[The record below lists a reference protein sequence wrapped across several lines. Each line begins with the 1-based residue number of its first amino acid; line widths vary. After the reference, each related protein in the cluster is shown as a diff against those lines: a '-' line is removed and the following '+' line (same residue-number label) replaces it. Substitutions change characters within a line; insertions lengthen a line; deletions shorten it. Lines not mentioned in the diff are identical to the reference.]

1 MQYRHRRG
9 GSEGSHRGT
18 VPVLHAELGP
28 RQCRHPR
35 RKALSRR
42 LRSSAQRPDR
52 PLPLQGRDQN
62 SQGLRVGGDQPWLD
76 RLGGPVRRSQA
87 RWVSSRGEPGNSLAW
102 CRHSGSLLHSE
113 LGRDERGSPE
123 GWGALTTCP
132 IRGPNQDR
140 RWRSCM
146 PENTR
151 RDFIKKVVVGTTAL
165 LAYPPSRI
173 LGANDRVRVA
183 MIGAG
188 SRGQELLQQL
198 RQISNAELVAVADVW
213 SRRFDEARQISPG
226 IRTFTDY
233 RSVLDLK
240 DIDGIIV
247 ASPLHIHARHF
258 LDTLAAGKDLYSEK
272 TLTWS
277 VSEAD
282 QCLAAAK
289 NSNRV
294 VQIGLQHESS
304 GSLADAR
311 KWIKDGIV
319 GKVTQVESWMS
330 RNSPH
335 GKGQWVRQ
343 VPPDCTAQNVNWK
356 AFLNG
361 RPDREFD
368 PFKFINWRLY
378 WEFSGGNVTENM
390 VHQIAWI
397 MTALDLP
404 EPSAAFM
411 SGGVFSEKD
420 GRQVP
425 DTIVVTLE
433 YPTDTVVTWQS
444 TFSNSHYG
452 LGERLLGSDG
462 TIEHVSGATDMVT
475 GKSAEGLRYYPEKA
489 NRHDGTALTGET
501 PNQNHMADWVDCVRT
516 RKTPNASVEI
526 GYRSAI
532 AAHMVN
538 TSYRRKQRV
547 TLEMAKSFQPEF

>member
-1 MQYRHRRG
+1 M
-9 GSEGSHRGT
+9 
-18 VPVLHAELGP
+18 ANN
-28 RQCRHPR
+28 
-35 RKALSRR
+35 SRR
-42 LRSSAQRPDR
+42 EFIR
-52 PLPLQGRDQN
+52 
-62 SQGLRVGGDQPWLD
+62 
-76 RLGGPVRRSQA
+76 QA
-87 RWVSSRGEPGNSLAW
+87 AIGAATLA
-102 CRHSGSLLHSE
+102 
-113 LGRDERGSPE
+113 
-123 GWGALTTCP
+123 
-132 IRGPNQDR
+132 
-140 RWRSCM
+140 
-146 PENTR
+146 
-151 RDFIKKVVVGTTAL
+151 
-165 LAYPPSRI
+165 AYPPSRV
-173 LGANDRVRVA
+173 LGANDRVRVG
-183 MIGAG
+183 MIGVG
-188 SRGQELLQQL
+188 GRGQELLKQVLGVPDAQ
-198 RQISNAELVAVADVW
+198 LVAIADVYTR
-213 SRRFDEARQISPG
+213 SRDEAKQMAPG
-226 IRTFTDY
+226 IQT
-233 RSVLDLK
+233 LDDHRRLLDMK
-240 DIDGIIV
+240 DIDGVIV

-272 TLTWS
+272 TMTWS
-277 VSEAD
+277 VPEAEE
-282 QCLAAAK
+282 CLGAARK
-289 NSNRV
+289 SDRV

-330 RNSPH
+330 RNTPH
-335 GKGQWVRQ
+335 GKGQWVRK
-343 VPPDCTAQNVNWK
+343 VPADCTAQNVNWK

-404 EPSAAFM
+404 EPSAAYM

-425 DTIVVTLE
+425 DTIVATLE
-433 YPTDTVVTWQS
+433 YPADTVVTWQS

-462 TIEHVSGATDMVT
+462 TIEHISGATDMVT
-475 GKSAEGLRYYPEKA
+475 GKSAEGIRYYPEKA
-489 NRHDGTALTGET
+489 NRHDGAALTGET
-501 PNQNHMADWVDCVRT
+501 PNQNHMANWVDCVRT

-547 TLEMAKSFQPEF
+547 TLEMAKSLQPEF

>member
-1 MQYRHRRG
+1 M
-9 GSEGSHRGT
+9 E
-18 VPVLHAELGP
+18 
-28 RQCRHPR
+28 
-35 RKALSRR
+35 
-42 LRSSAQRPDR
+42 
-52 PLPLQGRDQN
+52 
-62 SQGLRVGGDQPWLD
+62 
-76 RLGGPVRRSQA
+76 
-87 RWVSSRGEPGNSLAW
+87 
-102 CRHSGSLLHSE
+102 
-113 LGRDERGSPE
+113 
-123 GWGALTTCP
+123 
-132 IRGPNQDR
+132 
-140 RWRSCM
+140 
-146 PENTR
+146 ENTR
-151 RDFIKKVVVGTTAL
+151 RDFIKRSALGTAAML
-165 LAYPPSRI
+165 LYPSSRV
-173 LGANDRVRVA
+173 LGANDRVRVG
-183 MIGAG
+183 MIGVG
-188 SRGQELLQQL
+188 GRGQELLKQVL
-198 RQISNAELVAVADVW
+198 GVPNAQLVAIADIYTR
-213 SRRFDEARQISPG
+213 SRDEAKRMAPG
-226 IRTFTDY
+226 IQT
-233 RSVLDLK
+233 LDDHRRLLDMK
-240 DIDGIIV
+240 DIDAVIV

-272 TLTWS
+272 TMTWS
-277 VSEAD
+277 IAEAD

-425 DTIVVTLE
+425 DTIVVMLE
-433 YPTDTVVTWQS
+433 YPADTVVTWQS

-462 TIEHVSGATDMVT
+462 TIEHISGATDMVT
-475 GKSAEGLRYYPEKA
+475 GRSAEGIRYYPESV
-489 NRHDGTALTGET
+489 NRHDGSALTGET
-501 PNQNHMADWVDCVRT
+501 PNQNHMANWIDCVRS

-532 AAHMVN
+532 AAHMAN
-538 TSYRRKQRV
+538 ISYRRKQRV
-547 TLEMAKSFQPEF
+547 TLEMAKTLQPES